1 MSSDDE
7 QPTFE
12 TADAGS
18 SATYPMQVGSLR
30 KNGHAMVKE
39 KPCKIVDLTTCKTG
53 KHGSAK
59 ANYTGIDIF
68 TGKKYEDCHP
78 TSHNIDVPR
87 VVRLEYQLL
96 NVDGSRVSLLT
107 DSGETKD
114 DLDLPRDTEGNEDE
128 IAKQVRTLFED
139 GKNVLV
145 SVISAVGQEKI
156 VAAKEIA
163 Q

>member
-1 MSSDDE
+1 MSSDDD

-12 TADAGS
+12 VADAGS
-18 SATYPMQVGSLR
+18 SLTYPMQVGSLR
-30 KNGHAMVKE
+30 KSGHAMIKE
-39 KPCKIVDLTTCKTG
+39 KPCKIMDISTSKTG

-87 VVRLEYQLL
+87 VTRIEYQLL
-96 NVDGSRVSLLT
+96 NVDGGRVSLLT

-114 DLDLPRDTEGNEDE
+114 DLDLPKDTDGNHDDV
-128 IAKQVRTLFED
+128 AKSIISLFAD
-139 GKNVLV
+139 GKNISV
-145 SVISAVGQEKI
+145 SVICAVGQEKI
-156 VAAKEIA
+156 VAAKESS
-163 Q
+163 